1 MKDNIKA
8 CSAQISLNDYDSTL
22 YSTADPVYDVPE
34 GIELKE
40 KDSTLRSG
48 AQSNDRSHRHESK
61 EEVEIRY
68 EKPVLIALSGG
79 TAKPKE
85 KKPMMPIAM
94 DDHTQPP
101 SQQSSEKI
109 YQPLIPSKTYKKQ
122 EVSAYQD
129 LAFGTRGIRTDV
141 ADNSE
146 GQYEPI
152 RKNDEDNQYE
162 PIKKNDEDNQYEP
175 LEFGGGGASQEG
187 AYQPLSFQRED
198 TNTYETIQ
206 TTTTR
211 T

>member
-1 MKDNIKA
+1 M
-8 CSAQISLNDYDSTL
+8 
-22 YSTADPVYDVPE
+22 YDVPE

-40 KDSTLRSG
+40 KDSTLKSG

-61 EEVEIRY
+61 DEVEIRY
-68 EKPVLIALSGG
+68 EKPVLASSGE
-79 TAKPKE
+79 TATNTKPKE
-85 KKPMMPIAM
+85 KKPMMPIAT
-94 DDHTQPP
+94 DNHTQPP

-129 LAFGTRGIRTDV
+129 LAFGTRDAGTDV

-162 PIKKNDEDNQYEP
+162 P
-175 LEFGGGGASQEG
+175 LEFGGGGTSQEG

-198 TNTYETIQ
+198 ANTYETIQ
-206 TTTTR
+206 TTTR

>member
-1 MKDNIKA
+1 MIYN
-8 CSAQISLNDYDSTL
+8 NYDSTL

-48 AQSNDRSHRHESK
+48 AQSNDRLHRHESK

-68 EKPVLIALSGG
+68 EKPVLASSGG
-79 TAKPKE
+79 TAKPKN
-85 KKPMMPIAM
+85 KKPMMPIAT
-94 DDHTQPP
+94 DNHTQP

-109 YQPLIPSKTYKKQ
+109 YQPLIPPKTYKKQ

-152 RKNDEDNQYE
+152 RKNDEDNH
-162 PIKKNDEDNQYEP
+162 YEP

-187 AYQPLSFQRED
+187 AYQPLTFQRED
-198 TNTYETIQ
+198 ANTYETIQ
-206 TTTTR
+206 TTTR

>member
-1 MKDNIKA
+1 M
-8 CSAQISLNDYDSTL
+8 
-22 YSTADPVYDVPE
+22 YDVPE

-40 KDSTLRSG
+40 NSNTLKSG

-61 EEVEIRY
+61 EEVDVRY
-68 EKPVLIALSGG
+68 EKPVLASSGG
-79 TAKPKE
+79 TATNTKPKK

-94 DDHTQPP
+94 DNHTQPP

-129 LAFGTRGIRTDV
+129 LDFDTKHAGTNV

-152 RKNDEDNQYE
+152 RKNDEDNH
-162 PIKKNDEDNQYEP
+162 YEP

-187 AYQPLSFQRED
+187 AYQPLSFQREVA
-198 TNTYETIQ
+198 NTYETIQ

>member
-1 MKDNIKA
+1 M
-8 CSAQISLNDYDSTL
+8 YE
-22 YSTADPVYDVPE
+22 VPE
-34 GIELKE
+34 DIELKE

-48 AQSNDRSHRHESK
+48 AQSNDTSHRHVYK
-61 EEVEIRY
+61 EDVEIRY
-68 EKPVLIALSGG
+68 EKPVLALSGG
-79 TAKPKE
+79 TAMNTKPKK

-94 DDHTQPP
+94 DNHTQPP

-109 YQPLIPSKTYKKQ
+109 YQPLIPPKTYKKQ

-129 LAFGTRGIRTDV
+129 LAFETRDTETNV

-152 RKNDEDNQYE
+152 R
-162 PIKKNDEDNQYEP
+162 KNDEDNQYEP

-198 TNTYETIQ
+198 TNTYEKLFKPLA
-206 TTTTR
+206 TTR

>member
-1 MKDNIKA
+1 MK
-8 CSAQISLNDYDSTL
+8 
-22 YSTADPVYDVPE
+22 
-34 GIELKE
+34 
-40 KDSTLRSG
+40 SG
-48 AQSNDRSHRHESK
+48 AQSNDTSHRHVYK
-61 EEVEIRY
+61 EDVEIRY
-68 EKPVLIALSGG
+68 EKPVLALSGG
-79 TAKPKE
+79 TAMNTKPKK
-85 KKPMMPIAM
+85 KKPMMPIAI
-94 DDHTQPP
+94 DNHNQPP
-101 SQQSSEKI
+101 SKQSSEKI
-109 YQPLIPSKTYKKQ
+109 YQPLIPSKTCIEQ

-129 LAFGTRGIRTDV
+129 LAFETKDAGTDM

-206 TTTTR
+206 TTTR

>member
-1 MKDNIKA
+1 M
-8 CSAQISLNDYDSTL
+8 YDIP
-22 YSTADPVYDVPE
+22 D
-34 GIELKE
+34 GIELQE
-40 KDSTLRSG
+40 KDITLRSG
-48 AQSNDRSHRHESK
+48 AQSNDTSHRHVYK
-61 EEVEIRY
+61 EDVEIRY
-68 EKPVLIALSGG
+68 EKPVLASSGR
-79 TAKPKE
+79 TATNNKQKE

-94 DDHTQPP
+94 DNHTQPP

-109 YQPLIPSKTYKKQ
+109 YQPLIPPKTYKEQ

-129 LAFGTRGIRTDV
+129 LAFETRDTETNV

-152 RKNDEDNQYE
+152 R
-162 PIKKNDEDNQYEP
+162 KNDEDNQYEP

-206 TTTTR
+206 TIQTTTR
-211 T
+211 TWNFTITLLTVY